1 MLWWW
6 FDFAHGNILAQYL
19 VNKLNCATLERATLK
34 VSVVSIDFL
43 LLSDLEKIPQIIRPK
58 YVMYLLISMFLF
70 KRGWLLTK
78 SFFFKFSGCQ
88 VCPNYILVFL
98 TDSMYS
104 LFRKPAKLLLK
115 YNAAHI
121 WGFAEIRQ
129 SVKRNIVV
137 ATELLIMYV
146 HLVATMLPS

>member
-70 KRGWLLTK
+70 KRGLNV
-78 SFFFKFSGCQ
+78 FFFKFSGCQ

-121 WGFAEIRQ
+121 
-129 SVKRNIVV
+129 
-137 ATELLIMYV
+137 
-146 HLVATMLPS
+146 